1 MFHSLGTFIVKH
13 RKRVFIT
20 YLITVVVTGVIGA
33 GMFGS
38 LKSQGYDDL
47 GSDSAAVDSIL
58 REDFNATDASMI
70 LIIDTGDAIDDP
82 ASVAAATK
90 ITDDVAVQENVKS
103 VISYWNS
110 GNLSELKSKDGKAG
124 LAMVYFESE
133 ISDEAAAATAS
144 YLQTKYDQD
153 QNGTRTYVGGI
164 EVLYNSINT
173 QIENDLKKAELIA
186 VPLNIIMLLIVFGA
200 AVAAG
205 LPMVVALG
213 SIAGSF
219 FVLYIMTQFTDVSI
233 FALNLITG
241 LGLGLGIDYA
251 LLIVNR
257 FREELA
263 RTNDVNASIIR
274 TVTTAGKTVFS
285 SGVTVALVLASMLL
299 FPQYFLKSFA
309 YAGVSVVLFAVLA
322 SVIALPAVLAMLG
335 HKVDKFKIRRGNLQP
350 KETGAWSWLAANVM
364 KRPVAITL
372 GTMTV
377 LLALTSPAFNAKFSQ
392 VDDRVLP
399 ASNPAAIASDQLRI
413 RFESQVP
420 IEVLLPIAATA
431 EQVNEY
437 ALALASDVNVT
448 RVLTSDSLIQGDVV
462 TDLLPEQGVAPSTS
476 HHRITVYSNMES
488 RNKDAQGLI
497 TRLRSV
503 SAPVEGVLIGGQA
516 AIFTD
521 SQNGISDNLPAVL
534 GWLALATFVVL
545 FLYTGSI
552 ILPIKALILNLLSL
566 GATLGL
572 LVWIFQD
579 GNAKW
584 LVGDFTVTGALDT
597 STLVLVAIV
606 AFGLSMDYELFL
618 LSRIKEEHDAG
629 ADTIKS
635 VTVGLQKSGR
645 IITAAAVLIAIVFAC
660 FITSGVTSI
669 KMLGF
674 GIAFAIMLDA
684 TVVRGLLVPAL
695 MRLAGDW
702 NWWAPAPLRRLHK
715 KIGLAH

>member
-1 MFHSLGTFIVKH
+1 
-13 RKRVFIT
+13 
-20 YLITVVVTGVIGA
+20 
-33 GMFGS
+33 MFGS

-47 GSDSAAVDSIL
+47 GSDSAAVDSLL
-58 REDFNATDASMI
+58 REDFNATDASVL
-70 LIIDTGDAIDDP
+70 LIIDTDNAIDDP

-90 ITDDVAVQENVKS
+90 ITDAVATEQNVES
-103 VISYWNS
+103 VVSYWNS
-110 GNLSELKSKDGKAG
+110 GNPNEFKSKDGNAG
-124 LAMVYFESE
+124 LVLVYFESD
-133 ISDEAAAATAS
+133 ISDEEAADTALN
-144 YLQTKYDQD
+144 LQTKYDLAKSD
-153 QNGTRTYVGGI
+153 TRTYVGGI

-173 QIENDLKKAELIA
+173 QIEDDLKKAELIA
-186 VPLNIIMLLIVFGA
+186 VPLNILMLLFVFGA

-213 SIAGSF
+213 SITGSF
-219 FVLYIMTQFTDVSI
+219 FVLYILTQFTDVSI

-257 FREELA
+257 FREELT
-263 RTNDVNASIIR
+263 RTNDVNASVIR
-274 TVTTAGKTVFS
+274 TVATAGKTVFS

-322 SVIALPAVLAMLG
+322 SVVALPAVLAMLG
-335 HKVDKFKIRRGNLQP
+335 HKVDKGKIRRGDLQP
-350 KETGAWSWLAANVM
+350 KEAGAWSWLAANVM
-364 KRPVAITL
+364 KRPVTITVI
-372 GTMTV
+372 TITV
-377 LLALTSPAFNAKFSQ
+377 LLTLASPALTAKFSQ

-399 ASNPAAIASDQLRI
+399 ASNPAAIASDELRV

-420 IEVLLPIAATA
+420 IEVLVPIGASTG
-431 EQVNEY
+431 QVNDY
-437 ALALASDVNVT
+437 ARALASDENIV
-448 RVLTSDSLIQGDVV
+448 RVLTSDSMIQGGEV
-462 TDLLPEQGVAPSTS
+462 TPIPVEQGVAASTA
-476 HHRITVYSNMES
+476 HHRITLYSDVES
-488 RNKDAQGLI
+488 RDKNAQDLV
-497 TRLRSV
+497 TRLRGI
-503 SAPVEGVLIGGQA
+503 PTPIEGVLIGGQA

-534 GWLALATFVVL
+534 GWLALATFIVL
-545 FLYTGSI
+545 FLYTGSV
-552 ILPIKALILNLLSL
+552 ILPIKALLLNVLSL
-566 GATLGL
+566 SATLGL

-584 LVGDFTVTGALDT
+584 LVGDFTVTGSLDT

-629 ADTIKS
+629 AGTIDS

-674 GIAFAIMLDA
+674 GIAFAIILDA

-695 MRLAGDW
+695 MRIAGDW
-702 NWWAPAPLRRLHK
+702 NWWSPAPLRRLHK
-715 KIGLAH
+715 KIGLGH

>member
-1 MFHSLGTFIVKH
+1 
-13 RKRVFIT
+13 
-20 YLITVVVTGVIGA
+20 
-33 GMFGS
+33 MFGT

-47 GSDSAAVDSIL
+47 GSDSAAVDMIL
-58 REDFNATDASMI
+58 QDDFNATDASI
-70 LIIDTGDAIDDP
+70 LLVIDTGKSVDDA
-82 ASVAAATK
+82 ASIIAADKIMQDVAAE
-90 ITDDVAVQENVKS
+90 DNVES
-103 VISYWNS
+103 VVSYWNS
-110 GNLSELKSKDGKAG
+110 GNLSDFKSKDGNAG
-124 LAMVYFESE
+124 LVLVYFDSE
-133 ISDEAAAATAS
+133 ISDEEAAATALN
-144 YLQTKYDQD
+144 LQTKYDQTQSD
-153 QNGTRTYVGGI
+153 TRTYVGGI

-173 QIENDLKKAELIA
+173 QIEDDLKKAELIA
-186 VPLNIIMLLIVFGA
+186 VPLNIVMLLIVFGA

-205 LPMVVALG
+205 LPMIVALG
-213 SIAGSF
+213 SITGSF
-219 FVLYIMTQFTDVSI
+219 FVLYILTQFTDVSI

-263 RTNDVNASIIR
+263 RTNDVTASITR
-274 TVTTAGKTVFS
+274 TVATAGKTVFI
-285 SGVTVALVLASMLL
+285 SGITVALVLASMLL

-322 SVIALPAVLAMLG
+322 SVVALPAVLAMLG
-335 HKVDKFKIRRGNLQP
+335 HRVDKGKIRRGELQP

-364 KRPVAITL
+364 KRPVIIATGTITI
-372 GTMTV
+372 
-377 LLALTSPAFNAKFSQ
+377 LLALASPALNANFSQ

-413 RFESQVP
+413 RFENQVP
-420 IEVLLPIAATA
+420 IEILLPIATSA
-431 EQVNEY
+431 QKVSEY
-437 ALALASDVNVT
+437 ALVLASDVNVD
-448 RVLTSDSLIQGDVV
+448 RVLTSNSLIQGDVV
-462 TDLLPEQGVAPSTS
+462 TDLQPEQGVAPSTS
-476 HHRITVYSNMES
+476 YHRITVYSNVES
-488 RNKDAQGLI
+488 RNKNAQELI
-497 TRLRSV
+497 SRLRDI
-503 SAPVEGVLIGGQA
+503 ATPVEGVLIGGQA

-534 GWLALATFVVL
+534 GWLAIATFIVL

-629 ADTIKS
+629 ADTIAS

-645 IITAAAVLIAIVFAC
+645 IITAAALLIAIVFAC

-674 GIAFAIMLDA
+674 GIAFAIILDA

-695 MRLAGDW
+695 MRIAGDW
-702 NWWAPAPLRRLHK
+702 NWWAPAPLRQLHK
-715 KIGLAH
+715 KIGLTH

>member
-1 MFHSLGTFIVKH
+1 
-13 RKRVFIT
+13 
-20 YLITVVVTGVIGA
+20 
-33 GMFGS
+33 MFGT

-47 GSDSAAVDSIL
+47 GSDSAAVDMIL
-58 REDFNATDASMI
+58 QDDFNATDASI
-70 LIIDTGDAIDDP
+70 LLVIDTGKSVDDA
-82 ASVAAATK
+82 ASIIAADKIMQDVAAE
-90 ITDDVAVQENVKS
+90 DNVES
-103 VISYWNS
+103 VVSYWNS
-110 GNLSELKSKDGKAG
+110 GNLSDFKSKDGNAG
-124 LAMVYFESE
+124 LVLVYFDSE
-133 ISDEAAAATAS
+133 ISDEEAAATALN
-144 YLQTKYDQD
+144 LQTKYDQTQSD
-153 QNGTRTYVGGI
+153 TRTYVGGI

-173 QIENDLKKAELIA
+173 QIEDDLKKAELIA
-186 VPLNIIMLLIVFGA
+186 VPLNIVMLLIVFGA

-205 LPMVVALG
+205 LPMIVALG
-213 SIAGSF
+213 SITGSF
-219 FVLYIMTQFTDVSI
+219 FVLYILTQFTDVSI

-263 RTNDVNASIIR
+263 RTNDVTASITR
-274 TVTTAGKTVFS
+274 TVATAGKTVFI
-285 SGVTVALVLASMLL
+285 SGITVALVLASMLL

-322 SVIALPAVLAMLG
+322 SVVALPAVLAMLG
-335 HKVDKFKIRRGNLQP
+335 HRVDKGKIRRGELQP

-364 KRPVAITL
+364 KRPVIIATGTITI
-372 GTMTV
+372 
-377 LLALTSPAFNAKFSQ
+377 LLALASPALNANFSQ

-413 RFESQVP
+413 RFENQVP
-420 IEVLLPIAATA
+420 IEILLPIATSA
-431 EQVNEY
+431 QKVNEY
-437 ALALASDVNVT
+437 ALVLASDVNVD
-448 RVLTSDSLIQGDVV
+448 RVLTSNSLIQGDVV
-462 TDLLPEQGVAPSTS
+462 TDLQPEQGVAPSTS
-476 HHRITVYSNMES
+476 YHRITVYSNVES
-488 RNKDAQGLI
+488 RNKNAQELI
-497 TRLRSV
+497 SRLRDI
-503 SAPVEGVLIGGQA
+503 ATPVEGVLIGGQA

-534 GWLALATFVVL
+534 GWLAIATFIVL

-629 ADTIKS
+629 ADTIAS

-645 IITAAAVLIAIVFAC
+645 IITAAALLIAIVFAC

-674 GIAFAIMLDA
+674 GIAFAIILDA

-695 MRLAGDW
+695 MRIAGDW
-702 NWWAPAPLRRLHK
+702 NWWAPAPLRQLHK

>member
-1 MFHSLGTFIVKH
+1 
-13 RKRVFIT
+13 
-20 YLITVVVTGVIGA
+20 
-33 GMFGS
+33 MFGT

-47 GSDSAAVDSIL
+47 GSDSAAVDMIL
-58 REDFNATDASMI
+58 QDDFNATDASI
-70 LIIDTGDAIDDP
+70 LLVIDTGKSVDDA
-82 ASVAAATK
+82 ASIIAADKIMQDVAAE
-90 ITDDVAVQENVKS
+90 DNVES
-103 VISYWNS
+103 VVSYWNS
-110 GNLSELKSKDGKAG
+110 GNLSDFKSKDGNAG
-124 LAMVYFESE
+124 LVLVYFDSE
-133 ISDEAAAATAS
+133 ISDEVAAATALN
-144 YLQTKYDQD
+144 LQTKYDQTQSD
-153 QNGTRTYVGGI
+153 TRTYVGGI

-173 QIENDLKKAELIA
+173 QIEDDLKKAELIA
-186 VPLNIIMLLIVFGA
+186 VPLNIVMLLIVFGA

-205 LPMVVALG
+205 LPMIVALG
-213 SIAGSF
+213 SITGSF
-219 FVLYIMTQFTDVSI
+219 FVLYILTQFTDVSI

-263 RTNDVNASIIR
+263 RTNDVTASITR
-274 TVTTAGKTVFS
+274 TVATAGKTVFI
-285 SGVTVALVLASMLL
+285 SGITVALVLASMLL

-322 SVIALPAVLAMLG
+322 SVVALPAVLAMLG
-335 HKVDKFKIRRGNLQP
+335 HRVDKGKIRRGELQP

-364 KRPVAITL
+364 KRPVIIATGTITI
-372 GTMTV
+372 
-377 LLALTSPAFNAKFSQ
+377 LLALASPALNANFSQ

-413 RFESQVP
+413 RFENQVP
-420 IEVLLPIAATA
+420 IEILLPIATSA
-431 EQVNEY
+431 QKVSEY
-437 ALALASDVNVT
+437 ALVLASDVNVD
-448 RVLTSDSLIQGDVV
+448 RVLTSNSLIQGDVV
-462 TDLLPEQGVAPSTS
+462 TDLQPEQGVAPSTS
-476 HHRITVYSNMES
+476 YHRITVYSNVES
-488 RNKDAQGLI
+488 RNKNAQELI
-497 TRLRSV
+497 SRLRDI
-503 SAPVEGVLIGGQA
+503 ATPVEGVLIGGQA

-534 GWLALATFVVL
+534 GWLAIATFIVL

-629 ADTIKS
+629 ADTIAS

-645 IITAAAVLIAIVFAC
+645 IITAAALLIAIVFAC

-674 GIAFAIMLDA
+674 GIAFAIILDA

-695 MRLAGDW
+695 MRIAGDW
-702 NWWAPAPLRRLHK
+702 NWWAPAPLRQLHK

>member
-1 MFHSLGTFIVKH
+1 
-13 RKRVFIT
+13 
-20 YLITVVVTGVIGA
+20 
-33 GMFGS
+33 MFGS

-47 GSDSAAVDSIL
+47 GSDSAAVDMIL
-58 REDFNATDASMI
+58 KDDFNATDASI
-70 LIIDTGDAIDDP
+70 LLVIDTGKSVDDP
-82 ASVAAATK
+82 ASITAADK
-90 ITDDVAVQENVKS
+90 IMQDLAAEDNVES
-103 VISYWNS
+103 VVSYWNS
-110 GNLSELKSKDGKAG
+110 GNLSDFKSKDGNAG
-124 LAMVYFESE
+124 LVLVYFDSE
-133 ISDEAAAATAS
+133 ISDEEAAATALN
-144 YLQTKYDQD
+144 LQTKYDQTQSD
-153 QNGTRTYVGGI
+153 TRTYVGGI

-186 VPLNIIMLLIVFGA
+186 VPLNIVMLLIVFGA

-205 LPMVVALG
+205 LPMIVALG
-213 SIAGSF
+213 SITGSF
-219 FVLYIMTQFTDVSI
+219 FVLYILTQFTDVSI

-263 RTNDVNASIIR
+263 RTNDVAASITR
-274 TVTTAGKTVFS
+274 TVATAGKTVFS
-285 SGVTVALVLASMLL
+285 SGITVALVLASMLL

-322 SVIALPAVLAMLG
+322 SVVALPAVLAMLG
-335 HKVDKFKIRRGNLQP
+335 HKVDKGKIRRGDLQP

-364 KRPVAITL
+364 KRPVVIATGTITI
-372 GTMTV
+372 
-377 LLALTSPAFNAKFSQ
+377 LLALASPALNANFSQ

-399 ASNPAAIASDQLRI
+399 ASNPAAIASDQLRM
-413 RFESQVP
+413 RFENQVP
-420 IEVLLPIAATA
+420 IEILLPIATSA
-431 EQVNEY
+431 QKVNEY
-437 ALALASDVNVT
+437 ALVLASDVNVD
-448 RVLTSDSLIQGDVV
+448 RVLTSNSLIQGDVV

-476 HHRITVYSNMES
+476 HHRITVYSNVES
-488 RNKDAQGLI
+488 RNKNAQELI
-497 TRLRSV
+497 SRLRGV
-503 SAPVEGVLIGGQA
+503 ATPVEGVLIGGQA

-534 GWLALATFVVL
+534 GWLAIATFIVL
-545 FLYTGSI
+545 FLYTGSV

-629 ADTIKS
+629 ADTITS

-674 GIAFAIMLDA
+674 GIAFAIILDA

-695 MRLAGDW
+695 MRIAGDW

>member
-1 MFHSLGTFIVKH
+1 MFHSLGTFVVKH

-58 REDFNATDASMI
+58 REEFNATDASII
-70 LIIDTGDAIDDP
+70 LIIDTGNAIDDP
-82 ASVAAATK
+82 ASIAAATK
-90 ITDDVAVQENVKS
+90 ITDDVAAQENVKS

-110 GNLSELKSKDGKAG
+110 GNLSELKSKDGNAG
-124 LAMVYFESE
+124 LVMVYFESE
-133 ISDEAAAATAS
+133 ISDETAAATALN
-144 YLQTKYDQD
+144 LQTKYDQD
-153 QNGTRTYVGGI
+153 QNDTRTYVGGI

-274 TVTTAGKTVFS
+274 TVATAGKTVFS

-364 KRPVAITL
+364 KRPVAVTL

-377 LLALTSPAFNAKFSQ
+377 LLALASPAFNAKFSQ

-448 RVLTSDSLIQGDVV
+448 RVLTSDSLIQGDVLTV
-462 TDLLPEQGVAPSTS
+462 LLPEQGVAPSTS
-476 HHRITVYSNMES
+476 HHRITVYSNLES
-488 RNKDAQGLI
+488 RNKDAQDLI
-497 TRLRSV
+497 TRLRGV
-503 SAPVEGVLIGGQA
+503 SAPVEGVLVGGQA

-534 GWLALATFVVL
+534 GWLAIATFIVL

-674 GIAFAIMLDA
+674 GIAFAIILDA

>member
-1 MFHSLGTFIVKH
+1 LFHSLGNFVVKH

-20 YLITVVVTGVIGA
+20 YLITILVTGVIGA
-33 GMFGS
+33 GIFGS

-47 GSDSAAVDSIL
+47 GSDSAAVDSLL
-58 REDFNATDASMI
+58 REDFNATDASVL
-70 LIIDTGDAIDDP
+70 LIIDTGNAIDDP

-90 ITDDVAVQENVKS
+90 ITDAVAAEQNVES

-110 GNLSELKSKDGKAG
+110 GNLTEFKSKDGNAG
-124 LAMVYFESE
+124 LVLVYFGNG
-133 ISDEAAAATAS
+133 ISDEAAAATALN
-144 YLQTKYDQD
+144 LQTKYDQAKSD
-153 QNGTRTYVGGI
+153 TRTYVGGI

-173 QIENDLKKAELIA
+173 QIEDDLKMAELIA
-186 VPLNIIMLLIVFGA
+186 VPLNILMLLFVFGA

-205 LPMVVALG
+205 LPMIVAFG
-213 SIAGSF
+213 SITGSF
-219 FVLYIMTQFTDVSI
+219 FVLYILTQFTDVSI

-263 RTNDVNASIIR
+263 RTNDVNASVTR
-274 TVTTAGKTVFS
+274 TVETAGKTVFS
-285 SGVTVALVLASMLL
+285 SGVTVALVLASMSL

-322 SVIALPAVLAMLG
+322 SVVALPAVLAMLG
-335 HKVDKFKIRRGNLQP
+335 HRVDKWKIRRGDLQP
-350 KETGAWSWLAANVM
+350 KEAGAWSWLAANVM
-364 KRPVAITL
+364 KRPVTITVI
-372 GTMTV
+372 TITV
-377 LLALTSPAFNAKFSQ
+377 LLTLASPALTAKFSQ

-399 ASNPAAIASDQLRI
+399 ASNPAAIASDELRV

-420 IEVLLPIAATA
+420 IEVLVPIGASTGQISDYARKIAA
-431 EQVNEY
+431 
-437 ALALASDVNVT
+437 DVNVV
-448 RVLTSDSLIQGDVV
+448 RVLTSDSMMQGDVV
-462 TDLLPEQGVAPSTS
+462 TSIPVEQGVAASAA
-476 HHRITVYSNMES
+476 HHRITVFSDVES
-488 RNKDAQGLI
+488 RDKNAQDLI
-497 TRLRSV
+497 TRLRGIPT
-503 SAPVEGVLIGGQA
+503 PVEGVLVGGQA

-521 SQNGISDNLPAVL
+521 SQNGISGNLPAVL
-534 GWLALATFVVL
+534 GWLALATFIVL
-545 FLYTGSI
+545 FLYTGSV
-552 ILPIKALILNLLSL
+552 ILPIKALILNVLSL
-566 GATLGL
+566 SATLGL

-584 LVGDFTVTGALDT
+584 LVGDFTVTGSLDT

-629 ADTIKS
+629 AGTIDS

-674 GIAFAIMLDA
+674 GIAFAIILDA
-684 TVVRGLLVPAL
+684 TVIRGLLVPAL
-695 MRLAGDW
+695 MRIAGDW
-702 NWWAPAPLRRLHK
+702 NWWSPAPLRRLHK

>member
-1 MFHSLGTFIVKH
+1 MFQSLGNFVVKH
-13 RKRVFIT
+13 RKRVLIS
-20 YLITVVVTGVIGA
+20 YLITVLLTGVFGA

-47 GSDSAAVDSIL
+47 GSDSAAVDLIL
-58 REDFNATDASMI
+58 KDDFNATDASII
-70 LIIDTGDAIDDP
+70 LVIDTGKSVDDP
-82 ASVAAATK
+82 ASITAANKITQDVAAQ
-90 ITDDVAVQENVKS
+90 DNVES
-103 VISYWNS
+103 VVSYWNS
-110 GNLSELKSKDGKAG
+110 GNLSDFKSKDGNAG
-124 LAMVYFESE
+124 LVMVYFNSE
-133 ISDEAAAATAS
+133 ISDEEAAATALN
-144 YLQTKYDQD
+144 LQTKYDRTQSD
-153 QNGTRTYVGGI
+153 TRTYVGGI

-186 VPLNIIMLLIVFGA
+186 VPLNIVMLLIVFGA

-205 LPMVVALG
+205 LPMIVALG

-219 FVLYIMTQFTDVSI
+219 FVLYILTQFTDVSI

-263 RTNDVNASIIR
+263 RTNDVTASITR
-274 TVTTAGKTVFS
+274 TVATAGKTVFS
-285 SGVTVALVLASMLL
+285 SGITVALVLASMLL

-322 SVIALPAVLAMLG
+322 SVVALPAVLAMLG
-335 HKVDKFKIRRGNLQP
+335 HKVDKGKIRRGDLQP

-364 KRPVAITL
+364 KRPVVIAL
-372 GTMTV
+372 GTIAILV
-377 LLALTSPAFNAKFSQ
+377 SLASPALNANFSQ

-399 ASNPAAIASDQLRI
+399 ANNPAAIASDQLRI
-413 RFESQVP
+413 RFENQVP
-420 IEVLLPIAATA
+420 IEILLPIATSA
-431 EQVNEY
+431 QKVNEY
-437 ALALASDVNVT
+437 ALVLASEANVD

-476 HHRITVYSNMES
+476 HHRITVYSNVES
-488 RNKDAQGLI
+488 RNKNAQELI
-497 TRLRSV
+497 TRLRGI
-503 SAPVEGVLIGGQA
+503 ATPAEGVLIGGQA

-534 GWLALATFVVL
+534 GWLAVATFIVL
-545 FLYTGSI
+545 FLYTGSV

-584 LVGDFTVTGALDT
+584 LVGDFTVTGSLDT

-629 ADTIKS
+629 AHTISS

-674 GIAFAIMLDA
+674 GIAFAIILDA

-702 NWWAPAPLRRLHK
+702 NWWAPEPLRRLHK

>member
-1 MFHSLGTFIVKH
+1 
-13 RKRVFIT
+13 
-20 YLITVVVTGVIGA
+20 
-33 GMFGS
+33 MFGT

-47 GSDSAAVDSIL
+47 GSDSAAVDMIL
-58 REDFNATDASMI
+58 QDDFNATDASI
-70 LIIDTGDAIDDP
+70 LLVIDTGKSVDDA
-82 ASVAAATK
+82 ASIIAADKIMQDVAAE
-90 ITDDVAVQENVKS
+90 DNVES
-103 VISYWNS
+103 VVSYWNS
-110 GNLSELKSKDGKAG
+110 GNLSDFKSKDGNAG
-124 LAMVYFESE
+124 LVLVYFDSE
-133 ISDEAAAATAS
+133 ISDEEAAATALN
-144 YLQTKYDQD
+144 LQTKYDQTQSD
-153 QNGTRTYVGGI
+153 TRTYVGGI

-173 QIENDLKKAELIA
+173 QIEDDLKKAELIA
-186 VPLNIIMLLIVFGA
+186 VPLNIVMLLIVFGA

-205 LPMVVALG
+205 LPMIVALG
-213 SIAGSF
+213 SITGSF
-219 FVLYIMTQFTDVSI
+219 FVLYILTQFTDVSI

-263 RTNDVNASIIR
+263 RTNDVTASITR
-274 TVTTAGKTVFS
+274 TVATAGKTVFI
-285 SGVTVALVLASMLL
+285 SGITVALVLASMLL

-322 SVIALPAVLAMLG
+322 SVVALPAVLAMLG
-335 HKVDKFKIRRGNLQP
+335 HRVDKGKIRRGELQP

-364 KRPVAITL
+364 KRPVIIATGTITI
-372 GTMTV
+372 
-377 LLALTSPAFNAKFSQ
+377 LLALASPALNANFSQ

-413 RFESQVP
+413 RFENQVP
-420 IEVLLPIAATA
+420 IEILLPIATSA
-431 EQVNEY
+431 QKVSEY
-437 ALALASDVNVT
+437 ALVLASDVNVD
-448 RVLTSDSLIQGDVV
+448 RVLTSNSLIQGDVV
-462 TDLLPEQGVAPSTS
+462 TDLQPEQGVAPSTS
-476 HHRITVYSNMES
+476 YHRITVYSNVES
-488 RNKDAQGLI
+488 RNKNAQELI
-497 TRLRSV
+497 SRLRDI
-503 SAPVEGVLIGGQA
+503 ATPVEGVLIGGQA

-534 GWLALATFVVL
+534 GWLAIATFIVL

-629 ADTIKS
+629 ADTIAS

-645 IITAAAVLIAIVFAC
+645 IITAAALLIAIVFAC

-674 GIAFAIMLDA
+674 GIAFAIILDA

-695 MRLAGDW
+695 MRIAGDW
-702 NWWAPAPLRRLHK
+702 NWWAPAPLRQLHK

>member
-1 MFHSLGTFIVKH
+1 MFHSLGTFVVKH

-90 ITDDVAVQENVKS
+90 ITDDVAAQENVKS

-219 FVLYIMTQFTDVSI
+219 FVLYILTQFTDVSI

-274 TVTTAGKTVFS
+274 TVATAGKTVFS

-350 KETGAWSWLAANVM
+350 KETGAWSWLATNVM
-364 KRPVAITL
+364 KRPIAITL

-377 LLALTSPAFNAKFSQ
+377 LLALASPAFNAKFSQ

-420 IEVLLPIAATA
+420 IEVMLPIAATA

-476 HHRITVYSNMES
+476 HHRITVYSNLES

>member
-1 MFHSLGTFIVKH
+1 MFHSLGTFVVKH

-82 ASVAAATK
+82 TSVAAATK
-90 ITDDVAVQENVKS
+90 ITDDVAAEENVKS

-124 LAMVYFESE
+124 LVMVYFESE
-133 ISDEAAAATAS
+133 ISDETAAATAS

-153 QNGTRTYVGGI
+153 QNDARTYVGGI
-164 EVLYNSINT
+164 EVLYNAINT

-274 TVTTAGKTVFS
+274 TVATAGKTVFS

-335 HKVDKFKIRRGNLQP
+335 HNVDKFKIRRGNLQP

-364 KRPVAITL
+364 KRPIAITL

-377 LLALTSPAFNAKFSQ
+377 LLALASPAFNAKFSQ

-437 ALALASDVNVT
+437 ALALASDVNVI
-448 RVLTSDSLIQGDVV
+448 RVLTSDSLIQDDVV
-462 TDLLPEQGVAPSTS
+462 TDLLPEQGVVPSTS
-476 HHRITVYSNMES
+476 HHRITVYSDLEP
-488 RNKDAQGLI
+488 RNKDAQALI
-497 TRLRSV
+497 TRLRGV

-534 GWLALATFVVL
+534 GWLALATFIVL

-695 MRLAGDW
+695 MRLAGNW

>member
-1 MFHSLGTFIVKH
+1 
-13 RKRVFIT
+13 
-20 YLITVVVTGVIGA
+20 
-33 GMFGS
+33 MFGT

-47 GSDSAAVDSIL
+47 GSDSAAVDVIL
-58 REDFNATDASMI
+58 QDDFNATDASI
-70 LIIDTGDAIDDP
+70 LLVIDTGKSVDDA
-82 ASVAAATK
+82 ASIIAADKIMQDVAAE
-90 ITDDVAVQENVKS
+90 DNVES
-103 VISYWNS
+103 VVSYWNS
-110 GNLSELKSKDGKAG
+110 GNLSDFKSKDGNAG
-124 LAMVYFESE
+124 LVLVYFDSE
-133 ISDEAAAATAS
+133 ISDEEAAATALN
-144 YLQTKYDQD
+144 LQTKYDQTQSD
-153 QNGTRTYVGGI
+153 TRTYVGGI

-173 QIENDLKKAELIA
+173 QIEDDLKKAELIA
-186 VPLNIIMLLIVFGA
+186 VPLNIVMLLIVFGA

-205 LPMVVALG
+205 LPMIVALG
-213 SIAGSF
+213 SITGSF
-219 FVLYIMTQFTDVSI
+219 FVLYILTQFTDVSI

-263 RTNDVNASIIR
+263 RTNDVTASITR
-274 TVTTAGKTVFS
+274 TVATAGKTVFI
-285 SGVTVALVLASMLL
+285 SGITVALVLASMLL

-322 SVIALPAVLAMLG
+322 SVVALPAVLAMLG
-335 HKVDKFKIRRGNLQP
+335 HRVDKGKIRRGELQP

-364 KRPVAITL
+364 KRPVIIATGTITI
-372 GTMTV
+372 
-377 LLALTSPAFNAKFSQ
+377 LLALASPALNANFSQ

-413 RFESQVP
+413 RFENQVP
-420 IEVLLPIAATA
+420 IEILLPIATSA
-431 EQVNEY
+431 QKVNEY
-437 ALALASDVNVT
+437 ALVLATDVNVD
-448 RVLTSDSLIQGDVV
+448 RVLTSNSLIQGDVV
-462 TDLLPEQGVAPSTS
+462 TDLQPEQGVAPSTS
-476 HHRITVYSNMES
+476 HHRITVYSNVES
-488 RNKDAQGLI
+488 RNKNAQELI
-497 TRLRSV
+497 SRLRDI
-503 SAPVEGVLIGGQA
+503 ATPVEGVLIGGQA

-534 GWLALATFVVL
+534 GWLAIATFIVL

-629 ADTIKS
+629 ADTIAS

-645 IITAAAVLIAIVFAC
+645 IITAAALLIAIVFAC

-674 GIAFAIMLDA
+674 GIAFAIILDA

-695 MRLAGDW
+695 MRIAGDW

>member
-1 MFHSLGTFIVKH
+1 
-13 RKRVFIT
+13 
-20 YLITVVVTGVIGA
+20 
-33 GMFGS
+33 MFGS

-58 REDFNATDASMI
+58 REDFNATDASII
-70 LIIDTGDAIDDP
+70 LIIDTGNAIDDP
-82 ASVAAATK
+82 TSVAAATK
-90 ITDDVAVQENVKS
+90 ITDDLAAEENIKS

-110 GNLSELKSKDGKAG
+110 GNLSEFKSKNGKAG
-124 LAMVYFESE
+124 LVMVYFESE
-133 ISDEAAAATAS
+133 ISDETAAATAL

-173 QIENDLKKAELIA
+173 QIENDLKKAEFIA
-186 VPLNIIMLLIVFGA
+186 VPLNIILLLIVFGA

-219 FVLYIMTQFTDVSI
+219 FVLYILTQFTDVSI

-274 TVTTAGKTVFS
+274 TVATAGKTVFS

-372 GTMTV
+372 GTMAV
-377 LLALTSPAFNAKFSQ
+377 LLTLASPALTAKFSQ

-413 RFESQVP
+413 KFESQVP
-420 IEVLLPIAATA
+420 IEVLLPITATA

-462 TDLLPEQGVAPSTS
+462 TNLLPEQGIAASAGY
-476 HHRITVYSNMES
+476 HRITVYSNLES
-488 RNKDAQGLI
+488 RNKDAQDLI
-497 TRLRSV
+497 NRLRGV
-503 SAPVEGVLIGGQA
+503 SAPVAGVLVGGQA

-534 GWLALATFVVL
+534 GWIALATFIIL

-552 ILPIKALILNLLSL
+552 VLPIKALILNLLSL
-566 GATLGL
+566 SATLGL

-635 VTVGLQKSGR
+635 VTIGLQKSGR
-645 IITAAAVLIAIVFAC
+645 IITAAALLIAIVFAC

-674 GIAFAIMLDA
+674 GIAFAILLDA

-695 MRLAGDW
+695 MRIAGDW

>member
-1 MFHSLGTFIVKH
+1 MFSSLGAFIIKF
-13 RKRVFIT
+13 RKRI
-20 YLITVVVTGVIGA
+20 LIAYVIAVLVTGVIGA
-33 GMFGS
+33 GVFGS

-47 GSDSAAVDSIL
+47 GSDSAAVDLIL
-58 REDFNATDASMI
+58 NEEFKATDASVI
-70 LIIDTGDAIDDP
+70 LIIDTGKTIDDP
-82 ASVAAATK
+82 SAVAAANE
-90 ITDDVAVQENVKS
+90 ITEAVAKEANIKS
-103 VISYWNS
+103 VVSYWNS
-110 GNLSELKSKDGKAG
+110 GNLAEFKSKDGNAG
-124 LAMVYFESE
+124 FAMVYFEPGITDE
-133 ISDEAAAATAS
+133 EAAETALN
-144 YLQTKYDQD
+144 LQTKYDQAKSES
-153 QNGTRTYVGGI
+153 RTYVGGI

-186 VPLNIIMLLIVFGA
+186 VPLNILMLLVVFGA
-200 AVAAG
+200 AMAAG

-213 SIAGSF
+213 SITGSF
-219 FVLYIMTQFTDVSI
+219 FVLYILTQFTDVSI

-263 RTNDVNASIIR
+263 RTNDVSAAVAR
-274 TVTTAGKTVFS
+274 TVATAGKTVFS

-322 SVIALPAVLAMLG
+322 SVVALPAVLAVLG
-335 HKVDKFKIRRGNLQP
+335 HKVDKGKIRRGELQP
-350 KETGAWSWLAANVM
+350 KEKGAWSWLAANVM
-364 KRPVAITL
+364 KRPISVTL
-372 GTMTV
+372 GTITV
-377 LLALTSPAFNAKFSQ
+377 LLLLASPALDAKFSQ

-420 IEVLLPIAATA
+420 IEVVLPTSVSTDQVTQYARLIAA
-431 EQVNEY
+431 
-437 ALALASDVNVT
+437 DPNVV
-448 RVLTSDSLIQGDVV
+448 RVLTSDSLFQGAEVSPIP
-462 TDLLPEQGVAPSTS
+462 PEQGVAKSAL
-476 HHRITVYSNMES
+476 HHRITVYSNVES
-488 RNKDAQGLI
+488 RNKNAQDLI
-497 TRLRSV
+497 TRLRAIP
-503 SAPVEGVLIGGQA
+503 APADGVLIGGQA

-521 SQNGISDNLPAVL
+521 SQNGISKNLPAVL
-534 GWLALATFVVL
+534 AWLALATFIVL
-545 FLYTGSI
+545 FLYTGSV
-552 ILPIKALILNLLSL
+552 ILPIKALILNVLSL
-566 GATLGL
+566 SATLGL

-629 ADTIKS
+629 ADTTSS
-635 VTVGLQKSGR
+635 VTTGLQKSGR
-645 IITAAAVLIAIVFAC
+645 IITAAAILIAIVFAC

-674 GIAFAIMLDA
+674 GIAFAILLDA

-695 MRLAGDW
+695 MRIAGDW
-702 NWWAPAPLRRLHK
+702 NWWAPAPLRRLHQ
-715 KIGLAH
+715 KIGLSD

>member
-1 MFHSLGTFIVKH
+1 
-13 RKRVFIT
+13 
-20 YLITVVVTGVIGA
+20 
-33 GMFGS
+33 MFGT

-47 GSDSAAVDSIL
+47 GSDSAAVDMIL
-58 REDFNATDASMI
+58 QDDFNATDASI
-70 LIIDTGDAIDDP
+70 LLVIDTGKSVDDA
-82 ASVAAATK
+82 ASIIAADKIMQDVAAE
-90 ITDDVAVQENVKS
+90 DNVES
-103 VISYWNS
+103 VVSYWNS
-110 GNLSELKSKDGKAG
+110 GNLSDFKSKDGNAG
-124 LAMVYFESE
+124 LVLVYFDSE
-133 ISDEAAAATAS
+133 ISDEEAAATALN
-144 YLQTKYDQD
+144 LQTKYDQTQSD
-153 QNGTRTYVGGI
+153 TRTYVGGI

-173 QIENDLKKAELIA
+173 QIEDDLKKAELIA
-186 VPLNIIMLLIVFGA
+186 VPLNIVMLLIVFGA

-205 LPMVVALG
+205 LPMIVALG
-213 SIAGSF
+213 SITGSF
-219 FVLYIMTQFTDVSI
+219 FVLYILTQFTDVSI

-263 RTNDVNASIIR
+263 RTNDVTASITR
-274 TVTTAGKTVFS
+274 TVATAGKTVFI
-285 SGVTVALVLASMLL
+285 SGITVALVLASMLL

-322 SVIALPAVLAMLG
+322 SVVALPAVLAMLG
-335 HKVDKFKIRRGNLQP
+335 HRVDKGKIRRGELQP

-364 KRPVAITL
+364 KRPVIIATGTITI
-372 GTMTV
+372 
-377 LLALTSPAFNAKFSQ
+377 LLALASPALNANFSQ

-413 RFESQVP
+413 RFENQVP
-420 IEVLLPIAATA
+420 IEILLPIATSA
-431 EQVNEY
+431 QKVNEY
-437 ALALASDVNVT
+437 ALVLATDVNVD
-448 RVLTSDSLIQGDVV
+448 RVLTSNSLIQGDVV
-462 TDLLPEQGVAPSTS
+462 TDLQPEQGVAPSTS
-476 HHRITVYSNMES
+476 HHRITVYSNVES
-488 RNKDAQGLI
+488 RNKNAQELI
-497 TRLRSV
+497 SRLRDI
-503 SAPVEGVLIGGQA
+503 ATPVEGVLIGGQA

-534 GWLALATFVVL
+534 GWLAIATFIVL

-629 ADTIKS
+629 ADTIAS

-645 IITAAAVLIAIVFAC
+645 IITAAALLIAIVFAC

-674 GIAFAIMLDA
+674 GIAFAIILDA

-695 MRLAGDW
+695 MRIAGDW